1 MTQQVKTGPLGPFP
15 HVNRTVFSISAT
27 LILAFI
33 IFGAA
38 FTETAAALFTGAQ
51 TAIADYFG
59 WFFIIV
65 TNLAVLM
72 SLYLAFG
79 PYGRVRLGE
88 QTEKP
93 RYGLFSW
100 TAMLFSAGIGIGLLY
115 WAVAE
120 PLFHFFSPPLAE
132 AESVQAAEQAMVL
145 SFLHW
150 GIHGWALYCI
160 VGLSLAYFHY
170 RKGLPLSIRSALY
183 PLIGERIYGPLGH
196 AVDILAVFGTMFGIV
211 TTLGLGVMQISAG
224 LNGLLGIPDNLLVQ
238 ITLIAI
244 ITAFATI
251 SVMLGLDGGI
261 KRVSNFNIQ
270 LSFVLLLFM
279 LFAGPTLYIFDS
291 FVENVGNYVNN
302 LVHFSFWGEAYS
314 GTNWQVNWT
323 IFYWA
328 WWISWSPFVGIFI
341 ARISRGRTVRE
352 FTLGVLFIP
361 VIILFFWF
369 TAFGGVAINM
379 ELAGNPGLIEATQQ
393 SYGNAIFRLL
403 DYYPLTRLVTTV
415 VLVMIVV
422 WFVTSSDSGS
432 FVIDMLTA
440 GGHTDPPRIQ
450 RLFWATTEGVI
461 AAVLLAA
468 GGLAALQAA
477 AVVAGFPFSFVILVM
492 MYGLLRGLGRDHLV
506 LYRYKQW
513 FHTEQEAEHN
523 LPDAYADETALAG
536 PPPAEGQ
543 VMEEN
548 GGDGYAPDPGR
559 ARPAE

>member
-1 MTQQVKTGPLGPFP
+1 MTRQVETGPLGPFP
-15 HVNRTVFSISAT
+15 HVNRPVFSISAL
-27 LILAFI
+27 LIVGFI
-33 IFGAA
+33 ILGAV

-59 WFFIIV
+59 WFLIIV
-65 TNLAVLM
+65 TNLAVLV
-72 SLYLAFG
+72 SLYLALG
-79 PYGRVRLGE
+79 PYGRIRLGG
-88 QTEKP
+88 QTEAP
-93 RYGLFSW
+93 EYGLFSW

-120 PLFHFFSPPLAE
+120 PLFHFFSPPIAE
-132 AESVQAAEQAMVL
+132 AESVAAAEQAMVL

-183 PLIGERIYGPLGH
+183 PLIGERIYGPWGH

-224 LNGLLGIPDNLLVQ
+224 LNGLFGIPDNLFVQ
-238 ITLIAI
+238 IVLIAI
-244 ITAFATI
+244 ITAFATA
-251 SVMLGLDGGI
+251 SVMLGLDSGI

-270 LSFVLLLFM
+270 LSFVLLAFILIT
-279 LFAGPTLYIFDS
+279 GPTLYIFDS
-291 FVENVGNYVNN
+291 FVENVGNYISN
-302 LVHFSFWGEAYS
+302 LVYFSFWSEAYS

-369 TAFGGVAINM
+369 TAFGGVAIHM

-393 SYGNAIFRLL
+393 GYGNAIFRLL
-403 DYYPLTRLVTTV
+403 DYFPLTRLVTAV
-415 VLVMIVV
+415 VIVMIVV

-440 GGHTDPPRIQ
+440 GGHIDPPKVQ
-450 RLFWATTEGVI
+450 RLFWAVTEGII
-461 AAVLLAA
+461 AAILLAA

-477 AVVAGFPFSFVILVM
+477 AVVAGFPFAFVILVM
-492 MYGLLRGLGRDHLV
+492 MYGLLRALGRDHLV

-513 FHTEQEAEHN
+513 FVTEQEAEHN
-523 LPDAYADETALAG
+523 LPSAFVGETALSG
-536 PPPAEGQ
+536 PPPA
-543 VMEEN
+543 VRD
-548 GGDGYAPDPGR
+548 GDPDRDDDGRTPAPT
-559 ARPAE
+559 PAE

>member
-1 MTQQVKTGPLGPFP
+1 MSQQVKTGALGPFP
-15 HVNRTVFSISAT
+15 HVSKPVFIISAV
-27 LILAFI
+27 LIVGFI
-33 IFGAA
+33 IFGAV
-38 FTETAAALFTGAQ
+38 FTESAAALFTGAQ

-59 WFFIIV
+59 WFLIIV

-72 SLYLAFG
+72 SLYLALG
-79 PYGRVRLGE
+79 PYGRVRLGA
-88 QTEKP
+88 QTEAP
-93 RYGLFSW
+93 QYGLFSW

-120 PLFHFFSPPLAE
+120 PLFHFFAPPIAE

-196 AVDILAVFGTMFGIV
+196 AADILAVFGTIFGIV
-211 TTLGLGVMQISAG
+211 TTLGLGVMQVNAG
-224 LNGLLGIPDNLLVQ
+224 LESLFGVPNNTFVQ
-238 ITLIAI
+238 IILIAI
-244 ITAFATI
+244 ITGFATI
-251 SVMLGLDGGI
+251 SVMLGLDKGI
-261 KRVSNFNIQ
+261 RRVSNFNIL
-270 LSFVLLLFM
+270 LSFVLLLFI
-279 LFAGPTLYIFDS
+279 LLAGPTLYILDS
-291 FVENVGNYVNN
+291 FVENTGNYLSN
-302 LVHFSFWGEAYS
+302 LVFFSLWTEAYS
-314 GTNWQVNWT
+314 DTNWQVNWT

-361 VIILFFWF
+361 VFILFFWF
-369 TAFGGVAINM
+369 TAFGGVAVNM

-393 SYGNAIFRLL
+393 SYGNAIFRFL
-403 DYYPLTRLVTTV
+403 DFFPFTRLVTAV
-415 VLVMIVV
+415 VVIMIIV

-440 GGHTDPPRIQ
+440 GGHSDPPRIQ
-450 RLFWATTEGVI
+450 RLFWATTEGLI

-468 GGLAALQAA
+468 GGLSALQAA
-477 AVVAGFPFSFVILVM
+477 AVVAGFPFAFVILIM
-492 MYGLLRGLGRDHLV
+492 MWGLLRALGRDRLV

-513 FHTEQEAEHN
+513 YRTEQEAEFN
-523 LPDAYADETALAG
+523 LPNAYVGESALSGPPAPPTPADEVSTGDGAPIAT
-536 PPPAEGQ
+536 PKPAE
-543 VMEEN
+543 
-548 GGDGYAPDPGR
+548 
-559 ARPAE
+559 